1 MCFRYFYSV
10 IDNLNNLLFPEKL
23 REDYP
28 LFYFPLSPCG
38 ERAIKLEFLDPC
50 SKFVVHKNLFIL
62 HNDSETEGALRAGDE
77 TECQS
82 GKYLVQGYQL
92 VNGRLRFEPGS
103 LATHPSFLALPTLG
117 VFLSNSRNIPKL
129 TNSHSR
135 PFLPYRLHVGTTQN

>member
-1 MCFRYFYSV
+1 MYFRYFYSV
-10 IDNLNNLLFPEKL
+10 IDNLNNLLFPGKL

-38 ERAIKLEFLDPC
+38 EQAIKLEFLDHC

-62 HNDSETEGALRAGDE
+62 HNDSERKVPLGDE

-92 VNGRLRFEPGS
+92 ANGRLRFEPGS
-103 LATHPSFLALPTLG
+103 LAPHPSFLALPTLG
-117 VFLSNSRNIPKL
+117 VFLSNSGTIPRL
-129 TNSHSR
+129 PDSQSR
-135 PFLPYRLHVGTTQN
+135 PFLPYHLHVGTTQN